1 MLRARDLAF
10 GHGARV
16 LLRGLALDARP
27 GEMLA
32 VLGPNGAGKTTLL
45 KVLAHLLPPHA
56 GTLSLDDVALTGLT
70 PPERARRVAYLPQ
83 QNEVA
88 AVTVFEAVLLGRVPH
103 LGWQVGEADL
113 ARVED
118 ILGRLG
124 LTALAGRSCAAL
136 SGGELQKVLIGRALA
151 QAPRL
156 LLLDEPVNHLDLA
169 NQIDVL
175 SLVRATTREHHL
187 VTLVVIH
194 DLNLALRFA
203 DRVLLLDGRG
213 GCESGAMDG
222 LDPERVERAY
232 GVPVARGMVA
242 GFPLLVPT

>member
-1 MLRARDLAF
+1 MLEVRDLAF

-16 LLRGLALDARP
+16 LLHSLNLQARP
-27 GEMLA
+27 GELLA

-56 GTLSLDDVALTGLT
+56 GALRLDDVSLTGLT
-70 PPERARRVAYLPQ
+70 PPERARRVSYLPQ

-113 ARVED
+113 ERVED

-124 LTALAGRSCAAL
+124 LIPLAGRSCAAL

-169 NQIDVL
+169 NQVDVL
-175 SLVRATTREHHL
+175 SLVRATTREHDL
-187 VTLVVIH
+187 ITLVVIH

-203 DRVLLLDGRG
+203 DRFLLLDGQG
-213 GCESGAMDG
+213 GALTGTLTELTPHAV
-222 LDPERVERAY
+222 EHAYRVR
-232 GVPVARGMVA
+232 VARGEVA
-242 GFPLLVPT
+242 GHSLMVPI

>member
-1 MLRARDLAF
+1 MLHVRDLTF

-16 LLRGLALDARP
+16 LLRGLELTARP
-27 GEMLA
+27 GEVVA

-45 KVLAHLLPPHA
+45 KVLAHLLPPRTGA
-56 GTLSLDDVALTGLT
+56 LLLDDEPLTGLT
-70 PPERARRVAYLPQ
+70 PPERARRVSYLPQ
-83 QNEVA
+83 QNEA
-88 AVTVFEAVLLGRVPH
+88 APVTVFEAVLLGRVPH

-113 ARVED
+113 VRVEE
-118 ILGRLG
+118 ILIRLG
-124 LTALAGRSCAAL
+124 LAPLAGRSCAAL

-175 SLVRATTREHHL
+175 SLVRASTREQGL
-187 VTLVVIH
+187 ITLVVIH

-203 DRVLLLDGRG
+203 DRFLLLDGHG
-213 GCESGAMDG
+213 GSESGPMDAISP
-222 LDPERVERAY
+222 DRVQRAY
-232 GVPVARGMVA
+232 GIPVARGEVA
-242 GFPLLVPT
+242 GHTLLVPL